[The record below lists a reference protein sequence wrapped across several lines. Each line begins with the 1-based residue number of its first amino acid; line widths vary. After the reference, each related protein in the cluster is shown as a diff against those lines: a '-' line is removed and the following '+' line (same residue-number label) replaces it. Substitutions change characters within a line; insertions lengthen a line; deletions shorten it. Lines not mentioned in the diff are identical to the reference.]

1 MKPLLALRG
10 YLEQHFPKSVRGE
23 PKCSC
28 GSGNHVRVLFFLVD
42 DQPASA
48 IIPEASRINADEL
61 QRVLGARRVQPLA
74 ITDVESVYAESELG
88 QAQPFEQPFG
98 HRVYF
103 DERMAKSEELVFC
116 PRMFFGKEGECFRAP
131 TQKFLEL
138 VQPTIIS
145 MVPVLAG
152 EFDDW
157 AV

>member
-10 YLEQHFPKSVRGE
+10 FLEQHFPKSVRGE
-23 PKCSC
+23 PKCTC
-28 GSGNHVRVLFFLVD
+28 GAGNHVRVLFFLVD

-74 ITDVESVYAESELG
+74 ITDVESVYSESELG
-88 QAQPFEQPFG
+88 QAQPFEHPFG

-103 DERMAKSEELVFC
+103 DDRMVQTEELVFC

-131 TQKFLEL
+131 TKQFLEL
-138 VQPTIIS
+138 VNPVIIS
-145 MVPVLAG
+145 MSPVLVG